1 MAADARTRLTQ
12 MRKAAKRENLFTKGF
27 EWIGSPRQSV
37 SNPWRQGCLLE
48 RFHANG
54 SRQLRST
61 TSIPGFLR
69 STWAFRSALVP
80 VPRQGIPFLWLHDDS
95 GCSRLNPGS
104 VSHLSALADPRIGGA
119 MRGTRKQ
126 LKLALV
132 IVLLVA
138 LALFVPSLLY
148 FTELALRELR
158 LMWWLILLLA
168 GAIWLLG
175 RPGRKK

>member
-1 MAADARTRLTQ
+1 
-12 MRKAAKRENLFTKGF
+12 
-27 EWIGSPRQSV
+27 
-37 SNPWRQGCLLE
+37 
-48 RFHANG
+48 
-54 SRQLRST
+54 
-61 TSIPGFLR
+61 
-69 STWAFRSALVP
+69 
-80 VPRQGIPFLWLHDDS
+80 
-95 GCSRLNPGS
+95 
-104 VSHLSALADPRIGGA
+104 

-148 FTELALRELR
+148 FTELALRQLR

-168 GAIWLLG
+168 GAIWLLS

>member
-1 MAADARTRLTQ
+1 
-12 MRKAAKRENLFTKGF
+12 
-27 EWIGSPRQSV
+27 
-37 SNPWRQGCLLE
+37 
-48 RFHANG
+48 
-54 SRQLRST
+54 
-61 TSIPGFLR
+61 
-69 STWAFRSALVP
+69 
-80 VPRQGIPFLWLHDDS
+80 
-95 GCSRLNPGS
+95 
-104 VSHLSALADPRIGGA
+104 

-148 FTELALRELR
+148 FTELALRQLR

>member
-1 MAADARTRLTQ
+1 M
-12 MRKAAKRENLFTKGF
+12 
-27 EWIGSPRQSV
+27 
-37 SNPWRQGCLLE
+37 
-48 RFHANG
+48 
-54 SRQLRST
+54 
-61 TSIPGFLR
+61 
-69 STWAFRSALVP
+69 
-80 VPRQGIPFLWLHDDS
+80 
-95 GCSRLNPGS
+95 
-104 VSHLSALADPRIGGA
+104 SALADPRIGGA

-138 LALFVPSLLY
+138 LALFVPTLLY

-168 GAIWLLG
+168 GAIWLLS

>member
-1 MAADARTRLTQ
+1 M
-12 MRKAAKRENLFTKGF
+12 
-27 EWIGSPRQSV
+27 
-37 SNPWRQGCLLE
+37 
-48 RFHANG
+48 
-54 SRQLRST
+54 
-61 TSIPGFLR
+61 
-69 STWAFRSALVP
+69 
-80 VPRQGIPFLWLHDDS
+80 
-95 GCSRLNPGS
+95 
-104 VSHLSALADPRIGGA
+104 SALADPRIGGA

>member
-1 MAADARTRLTQ
+1 
-12 MRKAAKRENLFTKGF
+12 
-27 EWIGSPRQSV
+27 
-37 SNPWRQGCLLE
+37 
-48 RFHANG
+48 
-54 SRQLRST
+54 
-61 TSIPGFLR
+61 
-69 STWAFRSALVP
+69 
-80 VPRQGIPFLWLHDDS
+80 
-95 GCSRLNPGS
+95 
-104 VSHLSALADPRIGGA
+104 

>member
-1 MAADARTRLTQ
+1 
-12 MRKAAKRENLFTKGF
+12 
-27 EWIGSPRQSV
+27 
-37 SNPWRQGCLLE
+37 
-48 RFHANG
+48 
-54 SRQLRST
+54 
-61 TSIPGFLR
+61 
-69 STWAFRSALVP
+69 
-80 VPRQGIPFLWLHDDS
+80 
-95 GCSRLNPGS
+95 
-104 VSHLSALADPRIGGA
+104 

-138 LALFVPSLLY
+138 LALFVPTLLY

-168 GAIWLLG
+168 GAIWLLS